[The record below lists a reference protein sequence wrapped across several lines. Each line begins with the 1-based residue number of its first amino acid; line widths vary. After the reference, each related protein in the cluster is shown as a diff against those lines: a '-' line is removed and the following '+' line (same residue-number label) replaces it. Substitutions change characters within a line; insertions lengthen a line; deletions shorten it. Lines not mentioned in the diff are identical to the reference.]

1 MQNKIKRII
10 LLFIITLLF
19 VQTIL
24 SLSNK
29 YIEKDVSYV
38 TIEDENEY
46 IVRVYGDCKNLIQ
59 IKEGVIITITNK
71 TSNKE
76 IARVKLF
83 EIGENDPSCGYCGLT
98 SNDNNFTLEA
108 VLSFRHIYLT
118 FSNIEENRFVLT
130 KFFESYVV
138 SRTAEEI
145 EIKEKEHIITKT
157 ISFSDMNEDLL
168 TKLLSD
174 EI

>member
-118 FSNIEENRFVLT
+118 FTNMGENRFVLT
-130 KFFESYVV
+130 KFFDVV
-138 SRTAEEI
+138 SRTSEEI
-145 EIKEKEHIITKT
+145 EIKDKDHIITKT

>member
-1 MQNKIKRII
+1 MQNKVKRII

-19 VQTIL
+19 VQTIF
-24 SLSNK
+24 SFSNE
-29 YIEKDVSYV
+29 YIETDVSYV
-38 TIEDENEY
+38 TAKDGNEY
-46 IVRVYGDCKNLIQ
+46 IVRVYEDCKKQIQ
-59 IKEGVIITITNK
+59 KKEGVIVTITNK

-83 EIGENDPSCGYCGLT
+83 EIDDNDPSCGYCGLT

-118 FSNIEENRFVLT
+118 FTNMGENRFVLT
-130 KFFESYVV
+130 EFFESYVV
-138 SRTAEEI
+138 SRTSEEI
-145 EIKEKEHIITKT
+145 EMKDEEHIIAKT
-157 ISFSDMNEDLL
+157 IFFSDMNEDVL